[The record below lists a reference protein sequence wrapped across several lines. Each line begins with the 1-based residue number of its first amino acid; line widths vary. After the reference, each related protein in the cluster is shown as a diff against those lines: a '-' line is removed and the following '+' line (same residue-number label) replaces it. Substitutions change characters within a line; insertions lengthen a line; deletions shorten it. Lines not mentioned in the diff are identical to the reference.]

1 MRLAC
6 VALTAALIQA
16 VEVAGY
22 VPPLATSCKLTVRES
37 CSLPTS
43 LRMGAS
49 GAQRAVARTRREA
62 LVGVG
67 LGLATTLLPQ
77 PALATPV
84 RAPLPPG
91 PADPADW
98 ESLTKAAGTVEAWGS
113 DLEDP
118 DSWTGIAEQV
128 KKEPFTQESMDLMF
142 RKAAKNLPPNAL
154 LGSDAGYW
162 AGVRVE
168 VFLCWCE

>member
-22 VPPLATSCKLTVRES
+22 VPPLATSCKLTVMES
-37 CSLPTS
+37 CTLPTS

-77 PALATPV
+77 PAPQSI
-84 RAPLPPG
+84 PLSLQNTKPEPP
-91 PADPADW
+91 
-98 ESLTKAAGTVEAWGS
+98 S
-113 DLEDP
+113 
-118 DSWTGIAEQV
+118 
-128 KKEPFTQESMDLMF
+128 
-142 RKAAKNLPPNAL
+142 
-154 LGSDAGYW
+154 
-162 AGVRVE
+162 
-168 VFLCWCE
+168 